1 MESLK
6 KLDNTIE
13 QLERQSRDLE
23 EFARIYKLISSL
35 KSDIESSQ
43 AKIVEN
49 NDSFSELV
57 DKIQKVLGEYSESLE
72 TMENKLLEKVR
83 ELYDDNKK
91 YQKDL
96 DGTINSKLEKNKS
109 DIEVTVRNEGAQI
122 QRAFE
127 TSLKSNFTE
136 MSGAIDDRFDLQS
149 KTVMRNTT
157 LLIVILLVQLVT
169 GLLVYLN

>member
-49 NDSFSELV
+49 NDGFSELV
-57 DKIQKVLGEYSESLE
+57 DKTQRINEQQSDERNRRHESV
-72 TMENKLLEKVR
+72 MQSHQSLLKEF
-83 ELYDDNKK
+83 DDVSDKIS
-91 YQKDL
+91 YL
-96 DGTINSKLEKNKS
+96 SGRINGNS
-109 DIEVTVRNEGAQI
+109 RP
-122 QRAFE
+122 
-127 TSLKSNFTE
+127 
-136 MSGAIDDRFDLQS
+136 
-149 KTVMRNTT
+149 
-157 LLIVILLVQLVT
+157 
-169 GLLVYLN
+169 